1 MELQTLITS
10 EKLKINRNKTY
21 WLFWS
26 KRNKIEKQ
34 LWYFIAND
42 VTQYNF
48 VSNSGKNKIENAF
61 LFNGFMICYEL
72 ILRKNKYA

>member
-34 LWYFIAND
+34 LWYFIVND

-48 VSNSGKNKIENAF
+48 VSNSGKNKI
-61 LFNGFMICYEL
+61 
-72 ILRKNKYA
+72 